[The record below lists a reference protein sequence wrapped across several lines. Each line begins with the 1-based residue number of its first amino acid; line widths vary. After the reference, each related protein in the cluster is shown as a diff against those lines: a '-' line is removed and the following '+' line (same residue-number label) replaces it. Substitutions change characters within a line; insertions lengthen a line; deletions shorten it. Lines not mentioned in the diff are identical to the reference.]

1 MKTLT
6 TAIVILA
13 LAAPLASIAP
23 APAEAGRIE
32 RACLS
37 SDRPKNRSLCLCIQR
52 VADQVL
58 TRRDQRL
65 AARFFRDPQRAQD
78 TRMSDSSDDAAFW
91 KRYRT
96 FGQYAAASCR

>member
-1 MKTLT
+1 MRSLT
-6 TAIVILA
+6 TAALILA
-13 LAAPLASIAP
+13 LAAPLTSVVP
-23 APAEAGRIE
+23 TPAEAGRIE
-32 RACLS
+32 RACLA
-37 SDRPKNRSLCLCIQR
+37 SDRPTSRALCTCIQR

-78 TRMSDSSDDAAFW
+78 TRMSDRADHEAFW

-96 FGQYAAASCR
+96 FGQYAAASCS